1 MRLRQTIRTALVAAV
16 FVAQCSTSARPRS
29 FPHPTVHPVARVDGE
44 VITAEEVAALAQAE
58 NIPPR
63 AALDRIVNEHLLARE
78 GRRRAWVTDTDAE
91 LAQWRALIQ
100 RYLQVEIE
108 EPWSPSRV
116 PPGLYQAEYERRRVQ
131 FSHDGLVRVVHALAL
146 SLADAGVGAR
156 QESAQK
162 ALAFRARVMAATG
175 GRPTAEQF
183 EQLARNAPGG
193 ALHFESIDPFDRTG
207 TAASGG
213 RFHEEFARA
222 AWGLSDA
229 SPVSDVVETP
239 FGYHVILRVG
249 EVAPLHRPE
258 IEARQT
264 IVRDVVEARRRKALS
279 DMLDALRARYD
290 VEVSDVA
297 SDAIERRS
305 DAP

>member
-1 MRLRQTIRTALVAAV
+1 MKPRTTAATALLAAV
-16 FVAQCSTSARPRS
+16 FVAQCGTSTRTN
-29 FPHPTVHPVARVDGE
+29 PHPHPVVHPVARVEGE

-63 AALDRIVNEHLLARE
+63 AALERIVDEHLLARE
-78 GRRRAWVTDTDAE
+78 GRRRGVVSDADAE
-91 LAQWRALIQ
+91 QAQWRALVQ
-100 RYLQVEIE
+100 RYLQLTIE

-146 SLADAGVGAR
+146 SMADAGVGAR
-156 QESAQK
+156 RESAEK
-162 ALAFRARVMAATG
+162 AQAFRARVLAETG
-175 GRPTAEQF
+175 GRPTSEQF

-193 ALHFESIDPFDRTG
+193 ALHFESIEPFDRTG

-213 RFHEEFARA
+213 RFHEVFVRA
-222 AWGLSDA
+222 AWTLSDA
-229 SPVSDVVETP
+229 SPVSEVVETP

-258 IEARQT
+258 AEARQT

-279 DMLDALRARYD
+279 DLLEPLRARYD
-290 VEVSDVA
+290 IEVSDVA
-297 SDAIERRS
+297 TDAVERRAG
-305 DAP
+305 AP